1 MKEMKQVITMT
12 NQKIIDFQKEKQKK
26 EKIEI
31 ESNNLYEIN
40 KNLISQS
47 SPLSQEEIND
57 KIDSVIIPFFW
68 KNINQKLNIEDSDC
82 TYFMLLC
89 REANDYT
96 LFNFRLYLDYKEP
109 LIIAGDEIYTCMK
122 NRGQVYSIEKT
133 KDNYA
138 VEIWLNHKEYGLV
151 CYYLFPYDEGVIEI

>member
-1 MKEMKQVITMT
+1 MKEMEQVITMT

-26 EKIEI
+26 EKVEI

-68 KNINQKLNIEDSDC
+68 KNIN
-82 TYFMLLC
+82 
-89 REANDYT
+89 
-96 LFNFRLYLDYKEP
+96 
-109 LIIAGDEIYTCMK
+109 
-122 NRGQVYSIEKT
+122 
-133 KDNYA
+133 
-138 VEIWLNHKEYGLV
+138 
-151 CYYLFPYDEGVIEI
+151 

>member
-96 LFNFRLYLDYKEP
+96 LFNFRLY
-109 LIIAGDEIYTCMK
+109 
-122 NRGQVYSIEKT
+122 
-133 KDNYA
+133 
-138 VEIWLNHKEYGLV
+138 
-151 CYYLFPYDEGVIEI
+151 

>member
-1 MKEMKQVITMT
+1 MRRKVKTMT

-31 ESNNLYEIN
+31 ESNNLYELN

-47 SPLSQEEIND
+47 LPLTNEEINK
-57 KIDSVIIPFFW
+57 KIDSIIIPFFQ
-68 KNINQKLNIEDSDC
+68 KNINQKLNIEDRDN

-96 LFNFRLYLDYKEP
+96 LFNFRLYLDYTEP
-109 LIIAGDEIYTCMK
+109 LITASNEVYFCMQ
-122 NRGQVYSIEKT
+122 NRGKIYSIENT

-138 VEIWLNHKEYGLV
+138 IEIWIEHDKYGLV

>member
-1 MKEMKQVITMT
+1 MT

-26 EKIEI
+26 EKVEI

-122 NRGQVYSIEKT
+122 NRGQVYSIENT
-133 KDNYA
+133 EDNYA
-138 VEIWLNHKEYGLV
+138 IEIWLDHKQHGLV
-151 CYYLFPYDEGVIEI
+151 CYYLFPCDEGVIEI

>member
-26 EKIEI
+26 EKVEI

-68 KNINQKLNIEDSDC
+68 KNIN
-82 TYFMLLC
+82 
-89 REANDYT
+89 
-96 LFNFRLYLDYKEP
+96 
-109 LIIAGDEIYTCMK
+109 
-122 NRGQVYSIEKT
+122 
-133 KDNYA
+133 
-138 VEIWLNHKEYGLV
+138 
-151 CYYLFPYDEGVIEI
+151 